1 MNKSKSVIFP
11 SFFLLTAALWGQ
23 GVLPGGGNGG
33 GSPFGRPQNQTP
45 AQPAPQTA
53 PAAGTSGNYSSTTTE
68 GLVDR
73 LFDVNSDSVDRE
85 NGSLQW
91 KGRTFNLGNSRVM
104 RARLERYLAA
114 PAPEGDLQRYEE
126 IMRQIDRLLSPRVL
140 NQDNATANFQEAWN
154 LLFEAGQFEV
164 DAENCLTI
172 ASLVDKTIRIRSE
185 SKSLQVDLRQMDALR
200 RHQEAQVASRISS
213 ATSGGSGSTGG
224 GGGGRRGG
232 NNAQNAQGGG
242 NRGGGAPR
250 IGGNISATERAAAE
264 REAQARKE
272 LERTE
277 KNILQTET
285 EVVMQGLKAKLE
297 FQSQIASFLLQRR
310 FQHAI
315 IANAFYRQIFTG
327 SSQDMKVGQQ
337 QLKEMFPISD
347 FVPTIDSV
355 DMLAREAIKDVET
368 GMQAVTQLYESGERY
383 GAFERIQET
392 FFLGEYDPQVMFFN
406 YEKKQTL
413 MEIWRNLRD
422 LQRMGDE
429 RDLAGVE
436 ETVNRVKALAED
448 FPAVQ
453 VMSRVNNAMQ
463 MSNLAVLS
471 AKQAALVGD
480 MPKAEAQIERAT
492 MLWPTNP
499 AIKDFV
505 QQVVNR
511 ADLLG
516 QKVPEFD
523 RLYQARN
530 YRDIY
535 NRKEEFAVALL
546 QDQTRAEQ
554 LRQVM
559 AAVGEIEAR
568 MVNAKVLHSQ
578 GNSYMAWDVL
588 EEAARLGVRDPDL
601 ANVRMELSAAVAN
614 YSKTLADA
622 EKYEKA
628 GNLSAS
634 LTEYLAAQDLNQ
646 ASDFCRQA
654 IQRVGRRLLEETM
667 VRPTVS
673 TEQ

>member
-1 MNKSKSVIFP
+1 MNKSKAVIFP
-11 SFFLLTAALWGQ
+11 SVFLLTATLWGQ
-23 GVLPGGGNGG
+23 GVLPGGG
-33 GSPFGRPQNQTP
+33 SPFGRPQSQAP
-45 AQPAPQTA
+45 AQPAPQPA
-53 PAAGTSGNYSSTTTE
+53 PTMGTSGNYSSTTGE
-68 GLVDR
+68 GMVDR
-73 LFDVNSDSVDRE
+73 LFDVNSDSVDME
-85 NGSLQW
+85 NGSIQW
-91 KGRTFNLGNSRVM
+91 KGRTFNLGNSRLM

-114 PAPEGDLQRYEE
+114 PSPEEDLRRYEE
-126 IMRQIDRLLSPRVL
+126 ILGRIDLLLSPRVV
-140 NQDNATANFQEAWN
+140 NQSNAKANFQEAWN
-154 LLFEAGQFEV
+154 LLFEAGQFEA

-172 ASLVDKTIRIRSE
+172 ASLVDKTIRMRSE
-185 SKSLQVDLRQMDALR
+185 SQDLQIDLRQMDTLR
-200 RHQEAQVASRISS
+200 RYQETIVNYRVGASSVGGGGS
-213 ATSGGSGSTGG
+213 NSGGGSRNTGG
-224 GGGGRRGG
+224 GRNGGGNNNARGGGGRNTGASTGG
-232 NNAQNAQGGG
+232 
-242 NRGGGAPR
+242 
-250 IGGNISATERAAAE
+250 ISSEERLATE

-272 LERTE
+272 LEKTE
-277 KNILQTET
+277 KNIVQTEA
-285 EVVMQGLKAKLE
+285 EVSMRGLKARLE

-315 IANAFYRQIFTG
+315 IANAFYRQIFSG
-327 SSQDMKVGQQ
+327 SAHDMKVGQQ

-368 GMQAVTQLYESGERY
+368 GMQAVTQLYDSGDRY

-392 FFLGEYDPQVMFFN
+392 FFLGEYDPQVMFFD

-413 MEIWRNLRD
+413 LEIWRNLRD

-436 ETVNRVKALAED
+436 DAVNRVRALAED
-448 FPAVQ
+448 FPAAQ

-492 MLWPTNP
+492 LLWPTNP

-505 QQVVNR
+505 QQVVNQ

-523 RLYQARN
+523 RLYQSRN
-530 YRDIY
+530 YREIY
-535 NRKEEFAVALL
+535 NRKEEFAMALL
-546 QDQTRAEQ
+546 QDKERADQ

-559 AAVGEIEAR
+559 VAVGEIEAR
-568 MVNAKVLHSQ
+568 MVNAKVLHRQ

-588 EEAARLGVRDPDL
+588 EEASRLGVSDPDL
-601 ANVRMELSAAVAN
+601 ATARGALSAAVAD

-654 IQRVGRRLLEETM
+654 IHRVSRRLLEETM
-667 VRPTVS
+667 VRPVAVS
-673 TEQ
+673 QEQ